1 MPGGPPA
8 SCYVDDAAGRRV
20 QLVLTAGAVNSTVAF
35 SGDRDTD
42 LELSSL
48 SLAGLY
54 GIDDRTQVR
63 FGAGAVLDGRLEL
76 PDDARHDFD
85 AGGVVFAGVLRR
97 TGQADGWTPAIDLSG
112 TLGFTWGRTS
122 GPDGGR
128 SDYRAADLRVGAQAS
143 WPVGQSFFPY
153 AAARVFGGPV
163 RWEIGGASVTGS
175 DVHHYQL
182 AVGSGFALGPVVVFA
197 ELAPVGEQGAALGI
211 GSNW

>member
-8 SCYVDDAAGRRV
+8 ACYADDTAARRV
-20 QLVLTAGAVNSTVAF
+20 QLVLAAGAVNSTIAF
-35 SGDRDTD
+35 SGDRDTE

-54 GIDDRTQVR
+54 GVNDRTQVR
-63 FGAGAVLDGRLEL
+63 AGAGLVLDGTLEL
-76 PDDARHDFD
+76 MDGTRHDFD
-85 AGGVVFAGVLRR
+85 SGGVLFAGVLHR

-122 GPDGGR
+122 GPDAPR
-128 SDYRAADLRVGAQAS
+128 SDYRAADLRVGVQAS
-143 WPVGQSFFPY
+143 WPVGQGVFPY

-175 DVHHYQL
+175 DVHHYQF

>member
-8 SCYVDDAAGRRV
+8 SCYVDDATGRRV
-20 QLVLTAGAVNSTVAF
+20 QLVLAAGAVNSTVAF

-42 LELSSL
+42 LEISSL

-54 GIDDRTQVR
+54 TINDRTQVR
-63 FGAGAVLDGRLEL
+63 AGAGAVLDGSLVL
-76 PDDARHDFD
+76 PDGTGHDVD
-85 AGGVVFAGVLRR
+85 AGGVIFAGVLHR

-122 GPDGGR
+122 GPDAR
-128 SDYRAADLRVGAQAS
+128 QSDYRAADLRVGVQAS
-143 WPVGQSFFPY
+143 WPVGPSFFPY